1 MQVSDRP
8 KFCYRVAGICLSL
21 VLIALLTACS
31 LPTRVS
37 AEERLFLPLSLEFL
51 GEYDLPKQTF
61 QETPVGGLS
70 GLTYD
75 GQRSRF
81 YAISDDR
88 SQLAPA
94 RFYTLNLSLKPAE
107 KGKIALDKVTV
118 EAVTFLKDEQG
129 NPYAQGSIDAEGI
142 ALSPRNTLF
151 ISSEGSPKQGIAP
164 FIGEFNLKTGQKGQ
178 GLRIGD
184 RYLPNTAEPEGT
196 APRGVQENLA
206 FEALT
211 LSPNGLLSGDPFRLF
226 TATESS
232 LLQDHPPK
240 TPKEQ
245 ARLRFLHYLINPIG
259 NPILVAEHLYLLD
272 GATSDTLSNGLSE
285 LTALSK
291 EGYFLSL
298 ERTLSLSG
306 FGVKI
311 FQVVN
316 SNATD
321 TSSLLSLPENLGNV
335 VPLRKRLL
343 LDLSDLGIELDNLEG
358 MTLGPRLPDGS
369 QTLVL
374 VSDDNFKDSQVTQF
388 LLFRLV
394 EGK

>member
-8 KFCYRVAGICLSL
+8 KFCYRVAGIGLSL

-31 LPTRVS
+31 LPVRVS

-75 GQRSRF
+75 RQRSRF

-107 KGKIALDKVTV
+107 KGKIALDKVAV

-151 ISSEGSPKQGIAP
+151 ISSEGSPKQGIVP
-164 FIGEFNLKTGQKGQ
+164 FVGEFNLKTGQKGQ
-178 GLRIGD
+178 GLRLGD
-184 RYLPNTAEPEGT
+184 RYLPNTAGPEGT

-259 NPILVAEHLYLLD
+259 NPLLVAEHLYLLD

-285 LTALSK
+285 LTALPK

-306 FGVKI
+306 FGAKI

-374 VSDDNFKDSQVTQF
+374 VSDDNFRDSQVTQF